1 MKSIRDIYKIGRGPS
16 SSHTMG
22 PERASKLFRAEHPDA
37 DRFEAVLYGS
47 LAKTGRGHGTD
58 RIIAET
64 FAPIPVDIVW
74 NGDDSLVL
82 PHPNTMDL
90 TAFRGETKLG
100 SLRIMSVGGGDIRIE
115 GRPEADPPEVYAE
128 QSFAEISAYCKK
140 HRLRISDYVEENEG
154 PEIWDFLY
162 GVWNTMCDAIQDG
175 LTSSGTLPGGL
186 NVERKAQTLY
196 NQRHIDEQ
204 PTTRENRLVCSY
216 AFAVSEQNAAGGVI
230 VTAPTCGSCATLPA
244 VLKYMQE
251 EKRLDDRRILRALAV
266 AGVIGNLVKTNASI
280 SGAECGCQAEVGTAC
295 SMASA
300 ALAELFEM
308 GIDQIEYAA
317 EVAIEHHL
325 GLTCDPIGGLVQIPC
340 IERNA
345 VAAMRAINALRIA
358 NFLTSTRKI
367 SFDMVVETMYETGR
381 DLNHIYRE
389 TAEGGLAKLYK

>member
-204 PTTRENRLVCSY
+204 GNRLGMGCGY
-216 AFAVSEQNAAGGVI
+216 YDRFLPGCENAFLA
-230 VTAPTCGSCATLPA
+230 
-244 VLKYMQE
+244 
-251 EKRLDDRRILRALAV
+251 AV
-266 AGVIGNLVKTNASI
+266 AFEYQRTARIP
-280 SGAECGCQAEVGTAC
+280 AEPWDRPMDAAVTENGT
-295 SMASA
+295 
-300 ALAELFEM
+300 L
-308 GIDQIEYAA
+308 Y
-317 EVAIEHHL
+317 
-325 GLTCDPIGGLVQIPC
+325 
-340 IERNA
+340 
-345 VAAMRAINALRIA
+345 
-358 NFLTSTRKI
+358 
-367 SFDMVVETMYETGR
+367 FDR
-381 DLNHIYRE
+381 
-389 TAEGGLAKLYK
+389 